1 MSSLLVAPRLKVF
14 PPTSEIFPGIFSR
27 QTPHKCLQVSKLQTS
42 EIFSGIFA
50 SNDSS
55 GTQFASNG
63 MLPTPIWFLR
73 NSSCDN
79 KERNFTA
86 LPEEYE
92 IFDAENPIV
101 TCKQCFDDL
110 RLPPEHPGRSK
121 SDTYYIIDDTLL
133 RTHTSAHQS
142 QTLRDTAD
150 SASSIAKAPIIRTR
164 RLGQLADQLA
174 HRKEKAPN
182 WFPRN
187 SSCDNKLRNSS
198 DPQIDSL
205 GIHLRRPV
213 TESFR
218 LPNWFP
224 RNSSCING
232 ILHLRQPVTEFFRTP
247 IDSLGIQVAITSNGI
262 LPTPKLIPSEFICV
276 DQ

>member
-150 SASSIAKAPIIRTR
+150 SASSIAKAPIVRTR

-187 SSCDNKLRNSS
+187 SSLMLA
-198 DPQIDSL
+198 DPGVDMFIL
-205 GIHLRRPV
+205 I
-213 TESFR
+213 
-218 LPNWFP
+218 P
-224 RNSSCING
+224 RNSMTSPRWDFTSPYLFLMLRKWCIIFVVKG
-232 ILHLRQPVTEFFRTP
+232 
-247 IDSLGIQVAITSNGI
+247 
-262 LPTPKLIPSEFICV
+262 LIYNRELS
-276 DQ
+276 